1 MSASRS
7 PMSSSPT
14 TSPTP
19 TGTVRATFMTTLE
32 AGHIYEDFTV
42 YIINKNNKYMFI
54 KRPGGNF
61 PDYDAKFTR
70 YEEGREFTLTTETK
84 LDGLALKTK
93 NMCVEFETRSKPMG
107 SGINATKAGVWYHAL
122 HNYDPTSTT
131 IEYIRIPTVDL
142 RKYIA
147 DNSPYDMWGGNKK
160 SSHFY
165 LIPLSE
171 MAKYRRSVPIASLP
185 AELVSRIRGIPRFL
199 VDNE

>member
-7 PMSSSPT
+7 PVSSTPT
-14 TSPTP
+14 ASPTP
-19 TGTVRATFMTTLE
+19 TGTVRAHFMTTLE

-42 YIINKNNKYMFI
+42 HIINKKGRYTNVI
-54 KRPGGNF
+54 RPGGNF
-61 PDYDAKFTR
+61 PDYDAKFIR
-70 YEEGREFTLTTETK
+70 YEESKLMMLTSETK

-107 SGINATKAGVWYHAL
+107 SGISATKARVWVHAL
-122 HNYDPTSTT
+122 HNYDPTSTMV
-131 IEYIRIPTVDL
+131 EYIYIPTAEL

-147 DNSPYDMWGGNKK
+147 ENTPYDMWGGNKK

-171 MAKYRRSVPIASLP
+171 MAKYRRSVPISSLP
-185 AELVSRIRGIPRFL
+185 AELVARIRGIPRFL
-199 VDNE
+199 VDSE